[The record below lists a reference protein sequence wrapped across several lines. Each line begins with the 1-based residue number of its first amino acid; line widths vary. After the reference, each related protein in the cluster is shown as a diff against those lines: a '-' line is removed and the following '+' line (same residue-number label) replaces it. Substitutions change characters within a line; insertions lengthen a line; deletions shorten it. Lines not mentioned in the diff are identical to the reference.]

1 MSTPDAATLERY
13 RAAMRKE
20 WTEPEIAE
28 AWRKWSGPRE
38 ALALEVNK
46 AMMKLAEVRAGQKV
60 LDIASGAGQPAI
72 PIAEAVAPSGHVT
85 ATDLSAAL
93 LGIAE
98 ENARALGLQNM
109 SFRLADAEALP
120 FPNDSFDTI
129 TCRCGLMFV
138 PDHLKALR
146 ECRRVLKPGGR
157 AVFAV
162 WGAREQPMFATTVG
176 ILRKFVDIP
185 APEPG
190 APNAFKFAEPGTLR
204 AALLE
209 AAFAR
214 AEEELREI
222 AGNWPGPPEQFWDY
236 FRESAAPFRPYVESL
251 SPSAYEQLKGEVAAA
266 LGKYY
271 DGRQLRLPLG
281 VILAKGLRD

>member
-1 MSTPDAATLERY
+1 MNTIDPANLERY

-20 WTEPEIAE
+20 WTEPDTAN
-28 AWRKWSGPRE
+28 AWRKWSGSRDLLTRE
-38 ALALEVNK
+38 VTN
-46 AMMKLAEVRAGQKV
+46 AMMKLAEVHPGQKI

-72 PIAEAVAPSGHVT
+72 PFAEAVGPGGQVT
-85 ATDLSAAL
+85 ATDLGSAL
-93 LGIAE
+93 LAIAE
-98 ENARALGLQNM
+98 ENARARGVTNM
-109 SFRLADAEALP
+109 TFRQADAESLP
-120 FPNDSFDTI
+120 FPDESFDTV

-162 WGAREQPMFATTVG
+162 WGTREQPFFATTVG
-176 ILRKFVDIP
+176 TLRKFVEIP
-185 APEPG
+185 PPEPG

-204 AALLE
+204 AAMLE
-209 AAFAR
+209 AGFGR
-214 AEEELREI
+214 AKEDLHEI
-222 AGNWPGPPEQFWDY
+222 QGAWPGTPEEFWNY

-251 SPSAYEQLKGEVAAA
+251 SPENFEQVTREVVAA

-271 DGRQLRLPLG
+271 DGKHLRFPLRMN
-281 VILAKGLRD
+281 LATGFRD

>member
-1 MSTPDAATLERY
+1 MNTIDPANLERY

-20 WTEPEIAE
+20 WTEPDTAN
-28 AWRKWSGPRE
+28 AWRKWSGSRDLLTRE
-38 ALALEVNK
+38 VTN
-46 AMMKLAEVRAGQKV
+46 AMMKLAEVHPGQKI

-72 PIAEAVAPSGHVT
+72 PFAEAVGPGGQVT
-85 ATDLSAAL
+85 ATDLGSAL
-93 LGIAE
+93 LAIAE
-98 ENARALGLQNM
+98 ENARARGVTNM
-109 SFRLADAEALP
+109 TFRQADAESLP
-120 FPNDSFDTI
+120 FPDESFDTV

-162 WGAREQPMFATTVG
+162 WGTREQPFFATTVG
-176 ILRKFVDIP
+176 TLRKFVEIP
-185 APEPG
+185 PPEPG

-204 AALLE
+204 TAMLE
-209 AAFAR
+209 AGFGR
-214 AEEELREI
+214 AQEDLHEI
-222 AGNWPGPPEQFWDY
+222 QGAWPGTPEEFWNY

-251 SPSAYEQLKGEVAAA
+251 SPENFEQVTRGVVAA

-271 DGRQLRLPLG
+271 DGKDLCFPLRMN
-281 VILAKGLRD
+281 LATGFRD